1 MKICANDSAVPV
13 TAQIAAVLRQLVGIV
28 AEKAH
33 SNFVAAVTGTVL
45 RAPDCVGGGLG
56 EPSHFPHPKY
66 LAPPF
71 SRAGPSFCAARLVA
85 PAVRSPGMTNGGS
98 GDADTTNS
106 GPTWAAAKA
115 NLGEHAVRLRK
126 RRGRYCLR
134 RSCEGYDKTSSSN
147 QPDHFYPPF
156 GGISVPSGE

>member
-1 MKICANDSAVPV
+1 LLKRHTRTLSRRSQERCP
-13 TAQIAAVLRQLVGIV
+13 R
-28 AEKAH
+28 E
-33 SNFVAAVTGTVL
+33 
-45 RAPDCVGGGLG
+45 PDCVGGGLG
-56 EPSHFPHPKY
+56 SPRPLRTPKY

-98 GDADTTNS
+98 GDANTTNS

-115 NLGEHAVRLRK
+115 NLREHAVRLRK

-134 RSCEGYDKTSSSN
+134 GSCESYDKTSSSN
-147 QPDHFYPPF
+147 QPNHFF
-156 GGISVPSGE
+156 LPSGHLCPFRRIVSPIC

>member
-1 MKICANDSAVPV
+1 MKRASDK
-13 TAQIAAVLRQLVGIV
+13 QIAAVLRQQVGIV

-33 SNFVAAVTGTVL
+33 SNFVAAVTGT
-45 RAPDCVGGGLG
+45 DCVGGGLG
-56 EPSHFPHPKY
+56 SPRPLRTPKY

-71 SRAGPSFCAARLVA
+71 SQAGPSFCAARLVA

-98 GDADTTNS
+98 GDANTTNS

-115 NLGEHAVRLRK
+115 NLREHAVRLRK

-134 RSCEGYDKTSSSN
+134 GSCESYDKTSSSN
-147 QPDHFYPPF
+147 QPNHFCL
-156 GGISVPSGE
+156 PSGHLCLFRRIVSPIC